1 MLYFECDYNN
11 GAAPK
16 VLDRLVSSN
25 SIFASGY
32 GDDEFTRS
40 AKEKIRKTI
49 GKVDA
54 EIEFVY
60 GGTQANQLVI
70 SSLLSSFEGVISCET
85 GHVNTHEAGAIEY
98 SGHKVITIKERDGK
112 IDKDDLALY
121 LESFHSDGNRDAMVY
136 PKMVYISHP
145 TEKGTLYSKKEL
157 NDIKEVCSKYGLYL
171 FLDGARLSYGLEAK
185 NTDVTLPLISEL
197 CDAFYIGGTKCGAL
211 CGEAIV
217 YKKEIYPSHFQSIKK
232 MHGALAAKGR
242 LFALQ
247 FDALFTDNYY
257 FDLGRNAIE
266 KAEGLKEILK
276 NKGYTFYFDSPTNQQ
291 FVVVENERMKK
302 LSKSV
307 KFGFW
312 EKVDEKHTAIRLCT
326 SWSTTTEDLEE
337 LEKVL

>member
-40 AKEKIRKTI
+40 AKEKIGKAI
-49 GKVDA
+49 GNIDSK
-54 EIEFVY
+54 IEFVY

-112 IDKDDLALY
+112 IDKDDLASY
-121 LESFHSDGNRDAMVY
+121 LECFHSDGNKDAMVY

-145 TEKGTLYSKKEL
+145 TEIGSLYSKKEL
-157 NDIKEVCSKYGLYL
+157 CDIRKVCSQYGLYL

-217 YKKEIYPSHFQSIKK
+217 YKKDIYPSHFQSIKK

-257 FDLGRNAIE
+257 FELGRNAIE
-266 KAEGLKEILK
+266 KAERLREILK
-276 NKGYTFYFDSPTNQQ
+276 KKGYSFYFNSPTNQQ
-291 FVVVENERMKK
+291 FVVVNNEKMKE
-302 LSKSV
+302 LSRIV

-312 EKVDEKHTAIRLCT
+312 EKVDEENTAIRLCT
-326 SWSTTTEDLEE
+326 SWSTTNKDLDE

>member
-16 VLDRLVSSN
+16 VLERLVSSN
-25 SIFASGY
+25 SVFAPGY
-32 GDDEFTRS
+32 GNDEFTQL
-40 AKEKIRKTI
+40 AKEKIRKAI
-49 GKVDA
+49 GSMDS

-98 SGHKVITIKERDGK
+98 LGHKVITIKERDGK
-112 IDKDDLALY
+112 IDKDDLASY
-121 LESFHSDGNRDAMVY
+121 LECFHSDGNKDAMVY

-157 NDIKEVCSKYGLYL
+157 CDIRKVCSQYGLYL

-217 YKKEIYPSHFQSIKK
+217 YKKDIYPSHFQSIKK

-257 FDLGRNAIE
+257 FELGRNAIE
-266 KAEGLKEILK
+266 KAERLREILK
-276 NKGYTFYFDSPTNQQ
+276 KKGYSFYFDSPTNQQ
-291 FVVVENERMKK
+291 FVVVNNEKMKE
-302 LSKSV
+302 LSRIV

-312 EKVDEKHTAIRLCT
+312 EKVDEENTAIRLCT
-326 SWSTTTEDLEE
+326 SWSTTTKDLDE

>member
-16 VLDRLVSSN
+16 VLDGLVSSN
-25 SIFASGY
+25 STFASGY

-40 AKEKIRKTI
+40 AKEKIGRAIENTDSK
-49 GKVDA
+49 
-54 EIEFVY
+54 IEFVY

-98 SGHKVITIKERDGK
+98 SGHKVIPIKERDGK
-112 IDKDDLALY
+112 IDKDDLASY
-121 LESFHSDGNRDAMVY
+121 LERFHSDGNKDAMVY
-136 PKMVYISHP
+136 PRMVYISHP
-145 TEKGTLYSKKEL
+145 TEMGSLYSKKEL
-157 NDIKEVCSKYGLYL
+157 CDIREICSQYGLYL

-185 NTDVTLPLISEL
+185 NTDVTLPLISKL
-197 CDAFYIGGTKCGAL
+197 CDVFYIGGTKCGAL

-217 YKKEIYPSHFQSIKK
+217 YKKDIYPSHFQSIKK

-257 FDLGRNAIE
+257 LELGRNAIE
-266 KAEGLKEILK
+266 KAERLKEILK
-276 NKGYTFYFDSPTNQQ
+276 KKGYSFYFNSPTNQQ
-291 FVVVENERMKK
+291 FIVVNNEKMKE

-312 EKVDEKHTAIRLCT
+312 EKVDEENTAIRLCT
-326 SWSTTTEDLEE
+326 SWSTTAEDLDR